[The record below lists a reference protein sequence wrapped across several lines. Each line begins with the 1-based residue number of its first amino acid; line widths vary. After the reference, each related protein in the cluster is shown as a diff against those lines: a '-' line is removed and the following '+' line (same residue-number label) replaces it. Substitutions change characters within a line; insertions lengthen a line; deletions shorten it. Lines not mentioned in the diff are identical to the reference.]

1 MEALGF
7 IGTGVMGFPMARNL
21 ARHFGNLVVWNR
33 SPEKSA
39 ALVPFA
45 AQVAA
50 TPSEL
55 LDRCRIVI
63 MMLATEDAI
72 DDVLRQAGADLPG
85 SLRGH
90 IVAHMGTTSPAY
102 SVALDERIR
111 AVGGQYVE
119 APVSGSRLPAENGQL
134 VGMLAGDPD
143 AVAEVR
149 PWLAPV
155 CKETFVCGPVPSA
168 LQMKLAV
175 NLFLITMVSGLVESH
190 HFARELGLDTALHR
204 AILDAGPMAS
214 SVSTHKLRKLVSR
227 DTSAEASILDVLKN
241 NRLIADEARRA
252 GIASPLLDVCHAQYA
267 KAVNLGLGRE
277 DMVMVVRSTAELGA
291 KVQPG

>member
-1 MEALGF
+1 METLGF

-21 ARHFGNLVVWNR
+21 ARHFGQLVVWNR
-33 SPEKSA
+33 SPGKSA
-39 ALVPFA
+39 ALVPFG

-50 TPSEL
+50 SPGEL

-85 SLRGH
+85 SLSGR
-90 IVAHMGTTSPAY
+90 IVVHMGTTSPAY
-102 SVALDERIR
+102 SAALNERIR
-111 AVGGQYVE
+111 PAGGQYVE

-175 NLFLITMVSGLVESH
+175 NLFLITLVSGLVESH

-214 SVSTHKLRKLVSR
+214 AVSKMKLEKLVADDFSVQ
-227 DTSAEASILDVLKN
+227 ASIADVQKN
-241 NRLIADEARRA
+241 SRLVAEEARRG
-252 GIASPLLDVCHAQYA
+252 GIVSPLIEECYRLFSETLAGGHGGLDMIGVLRAIE
-267 KAVNLGLGRE
+267 GRK
-277 DMVMVVRSTAELGA
+277 R
-291 KVQPG
+291 

>member
-1 MEALGF
+1 MDALGF

-21 ARHFGNLVVWNR
+21 ARHFGQLVVWNR

-39 ALVPFA
+39 ALVPYG

-50 TPSEL
+50 TPREL
-55 LDRCRIVI
+55 LNRCRIVI

-72 DDVLRQAGADLPG
+72 DDVLEQSGIGCQDALSR
-85 SLRGH
+85 H
-90 IVAHMGTTSPAY
+90 IVVHMGTTSPAY
-102 SVALDERIR
+102 SAGLNERIR
-111 AVGGQYVE
+111 AAGGQYVE

-134 VGMLAGDPD
+134 VGMLAGDPE

-190 HFARELGLDTALHR
+190 HFARELGLDPALHR

-214 SVSTHKLRKLVSR
+214 AVSKIKLEKLVAGDFSVQ
-227 DTSAEASILDVLKN
+227 ASIADVQKN
-241 NRLIADEARRA
+241 SRLVAEEARRG
-252 GIASPLLDVCHAQYA
+252 GIASPLIEECYQLFTETLNGGHGA
-267 KAVNLGLGRE
+267 L
-277 DMVMVVRSTAELGA
+277 DMVAVLRAIEGRNL
-291 KVQPG
+291 